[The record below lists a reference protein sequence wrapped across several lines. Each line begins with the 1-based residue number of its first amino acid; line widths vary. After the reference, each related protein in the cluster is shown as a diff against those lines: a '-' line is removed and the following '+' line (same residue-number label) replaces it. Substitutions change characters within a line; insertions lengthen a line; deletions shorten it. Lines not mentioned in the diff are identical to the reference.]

1 MANQVRM
8 GILTSLRQILEKRV
22 LPSLSPLMTNP
33 KLDKELQVQIQ
44 ESFPEFCRST
54 QNNSPPTIDG
64 IKAED
69 FKMEMDG
76 ESMIVSTGSESV
88 LAPPSSLIPAIDPNE
103 PTFSDDEDP
112 DDIPIGK
119 FLFLSN
125 IKFAKKNNRF
135 LLLYL
140 AAKLKMK
147 NKTSTT
153 TTNVNDAK
161 LDEERITVRTIPAQL
176 QEISKIVA
184 QLEGDV
190 KVYVDMLVRDSDN
203 ESR

>member
-44 ESFPEFCRST
+44 ESFPEFCRAT

-125 IKFAKKNNRF
+125 IKFAKK
-135 LLLYL
+135 
-140 AAKLKMK
+140 
-147 NKTSTT
+147 
-153 TTNVNDAK
+153 
-161 LDEERITVRTIPAQL
+161 I
-176 QEISKIVA
+176 IVFC
-184 QLEGDV
+184 
-190 KVYVDMLVRDSDN
+190 YSI
-203 ESR
+203 